1 MKQIDTKALGI
12 SVTQSIIIIS
22 GETKVLKLKHTI
34 YAEQNNNIRFTASL
48 RSVDLEGSLTVLISL
63 ILRKFSNKD
72 NTIFFSSN

>member
-22 GETKVLKLKHTI
+22 GETKVLKLKQTI

-72 NTIFFSSN
+72 DTIFFSSN